1 MPGRYRNQR
10 SGADTS
16 RMQSGLLITIGRRR
30 QAFRG
35 VEVEGYRGL
44 NCGAQFGVTKWI
56 AQSLAVA

>member
-1 MPGRYRNQR
+1 MPGRYGNQR

-44 NCGAQFGVTKWI
+44 NCGAQFGVTK
-56 AQSLAVA
+56 SLSGLLSL